1 MSEELQENKMG
12 TMPVRRLVLS
22 MSLPMM
28 IAMLVQALYNV
39 VDSYFVAKLSENAL
53 TAVGMV
59 FPFQN
64 LMIAVGVGTGVGVN
78 AFLSRSLGEKNYDA
92 ANRAA
97 ENGVFLAVLSTLVF
111 TVAGLTLAHP
121 FIAVQTDIPD
131 IVSSGTAYM
140 RICGGLSFGLF
151 LEIMFERL
159 LQATGRTFYTMLTQG
174 TGAIINIIMD
184 PVLIFGLGPFPRME
198 VAGAAAATVLGQIV
212 AAVLAVLFNLTC
224 NHDIHPTLRGFRPNG
239 PVIRNIYS
247 VGAPS
252 IILNSIGS
260 VMTFGMNQI
269 LFAFSSTA
277 VAVFNV
283 YFKLQSFVFM
293 PVFGLNNGMVPIVSY
308 NYGARKRK
316 RLVDT
321 VKFSAL
327 LAVAIM
333 LVGLVVIQLFPANIL
348 GLFEASPDMLAIG
361 VPALRIISLC
371 FVFAGFS
378 IICSSTFQALG
389 NGLLS
394 MMISHCPS
402 APDPPARGVLP
413 VPQRQRHRRLVGL
426 SYRGAGLSGP
436 LCDLPAA
443 YLPQG
448 DPPPGVSAPPSPAY
462 RGRPYLSGIPFPAG
476 YSAALGRRGGP
487 MWASAPTEVCCG
499 RHRLAKMLRR
509 GGACP
514 RPRAAIK
521 AAPTSG
527 VLSPAGYLAVLGRR
541 GGCPHPPGAG
551 RWPGGAGRRG
561 RRPLQRSAAAGTAR
575 PKCSVGAGLVPAC
588 GRP

>member
-1 MSEELQENKMG
+1 MSEELRENKMG

-64 LMIAVGVGTGVGVN
+64 LLIAVGVGTGVGVN

-293 PVFGLNNGMVPIVSY
+293 PVFGLNQGVMPVIGY
-308 NYGARKRK
+308 NYGARQYSRVREAYRK
-316 RLVDT
+316 
-321 VKFSAL
+321 AI
-327 LAVAIM
+327 VAASIICCIAF
-333 LVGLVVIQLFPANIL
+333 VCFQLFPRPIVALFDPSGSEEYFQFAERYFRIYMFMTLANAFQPITAN
-348 GLFEASPDMLAIG
+348 FFTSIG
-361 VPALRIISLC
+361 KAK
-371 FVFAGFS
+371 
-378 IICSSTFQALG
+378 
-389 NGLLS
+389 
-394 MMISHCPS
+394 
-402 APDPPARGVLP
+402 
-413 VPQRQRHRRLVGL
+413 
-426 SYRGAGLSGP
+426 RGALIALTRQVIFLIPLILIFPLFLGIDGVMYAGP
-436 LCDLPAA
+436 IAD
-443 YLPQG
+443 
-448 DPPPGVSAPPSPAY
+448 
-462 RGRPYLSGIPFPAG
+462 
-476 YSAALGRRGGP
+476 SAAVVV
-487 MWASAPTEVCCG
+487 A
-499 RHRLAKMLRR
+499 LALVTREMKRM
-509 GGACP
+509 P
-514 RPRAAIK
+514 HVDEPVAAD
-521 AAPTSG
+521 T
-527 VLSPAGYLAVLGRR
+527 
-541 GGCPHPPGAG
+541 
-551 RWPGGAGRRG
+551 
-561 RRPLQRSAAAGTAR
+561 
-575 PKCSVGAGLVPAC
+575 LV
-588 GRP
+588 

>member
-1 MSEELQENKMG
+1 MSEELRENKMG

-260 VMTFGMNQI
+260 VMTFGMNKI
-269 LFAFSSTA
+269 LISFTSTA
-277 VAVFNV
+277 TAVFGV

-293 PVFGLNNGMVPIVSY
+293 PIFGLNNGMVPIISY
-308 NYGARKRK
+308 NYGARKPDRMMK
-316 RLVDT
+316 TIKLSILYAT
-321 VKFSAL
+321 CIMIIG
-327 LAVAIM
+327 VAIFM
-333 LVGLVVIQLFPANIL
+333 LIPDKLLSIFN
-348 GLFEASPDMLAIG
+348 ASETMQQIG
-361 VPALRIISLC
+361 VPALRTISLS

-378 IICSSTFQALG
+378 ICMLSVCQSLGHGMLSLSVSVVRQLVILLPTAYLLARFSGLNAVWWAFPFAELFSLALCLIYFRYIYGKEIKPLG
-389 NGLLS
+389 N
-394 MMISHCPS
+394 
-402 APDPPARGVLP
+402 
-413 VPQRQRHRRLVGL
+413 
-426 SYRGAGLSGP
+426 
-436 LCDLPAA
+436 
-443 YLPQG
+443 
-448 DPPPGVSAPPSPAY
+448 
-462 RGRPYLSGIPFPAG
+462 
-476 YSAALGRRGGP
+476 
-487 MWASAPTEVCCG
+487 AS
-499 RHRLAKMLRR
+499 
-509 GGACP
+509 
-514 RPRAAIK
+514 
-521 AAPTSG
+521 
-527 VLSPAGYLAVLGRR
+527 
-541 GGCPHPPGAG
+541 
-551 RWPGGAGRRG
+551 
-561 RRPLQRSAAAGTAR
+561 
-575 PKCSVGAGLVPAC
+575 
-588 GRP
+588 

>member
-1 MSEELQENKMG
+1 MSEELRENKMG

-64 LMIAVGVGTGVGVN
+64 LMIA
-78 AFLSRSLGEKNYDA
+78 
-92 ANRAA
+92 
-97 ENGVFLAVLSTLVF
+97 
-111 TVAGLTLAHP
+111 
-121 FIAVQTDIPD
+121 
-131 IVSSGTAYM
+131 
-140 RICGGLSFGLF
+140 
-151 LEIMFERL
+151 
-159 LQATGRTFYTMLTQG
+159 
-174 TGAIINIIMD
+174 
-184 PVLIFGLGPFPRME
+184 
-198 VAGAAAATVLGQIV
+198 
-212 AAVLAVLFNLTC
+212 
-224 NHDIHPTLRGFRPNG
+224 
-239 PVIRNIYS
+239 

-394 MMISHCPS
+394 MMISI
-402 APDPPARGVLP
+402 V
-413 VPQRQRHRRLVGL
+413 RQLL
-426 SYRGAGLSGP
+426 IL
-436 LCDLPAA
+436 LPAA
-443 YLPQG
+443 FFL
-448 DPPPGVSAPPSPAY
+448 S
-462 RGRPYLSGIPFPAG
+462 LSGSVTAVWWAFPIAELA
-476 YSAALGRRGGP
+476 SLALC
-487 MWASAPTEVCCG
+487 VIF
-499 RHRLAKMLRR
+499 LRR
-509 GGACP
+509 
-514 RPRAAIK
+514 I
-521 AAPTSG
+521 
-527 VLSPAGYLAVLGRR
+527 YRR
-541 GGCPHPPGAG
+541 VIL
-551 RWPGGAGRRG
+551 
-561 RRPLQRSAAAGTAR
+561 PLE
-575 PKCSVGAGLVPAC
+575 
-588 GRP
+588 

>member
-1 MSEELQENKMG
+1 MSEELRENKMG

-293 PVFGLNNGMVPIVSY
+293 PIFGMNNGMVPIIGY
-308 NYGARKRK
+308 NYGARKPDR
-316 RLVDT
+316 
-321 VKFSAL
+321 VKKTIKCAML
-327 LAVAIM
+327 YAEAIM
-333 LVGLVVIQLFPANIL
+333 LVGFLLFQFLPDKLL
-348 GLFEASPDMLAIG
+348 GLFSASEAMLAIG
-361 VPALRIISLC
+361 KPALRIIC
-371 FVFAGFS
+371 FHFLLAGMS
-378 IICSSTFQALG
+378 IILSSTFQALG
-389 NGLLS
+389 NGMFSLI
-394 MMISHCPS
+394 ISVC
-402 APDPPARGVLP
+402 RQLVVL
-413 VPQRQRHRRLVGL
+413 
-426 SYRGAGLSGP
+426 
-436 LCDLPAA
+436 LPAA
-443 YLPQG
+443 WLLSKTG
-448 DPPPGVSAPPSPAY
+448 NVNMVWWSFVIAELVSVT
-462 RGRPYLSGIPFPAG
+462 LSFVFFARLDKKIIE
-476 YSAALGRRGGP
+476 P
-487 MWASAPTEVCCG
+487 M
-499 RHRLAKMLRR
+499 
-509 GGACP
+509 
-514 RPRAAIK
+514 
-521 AAPTSG
+521 
-527 VLSPAGYLAVLGRR
+527 YDN
-541 GGCPHPPGAG
+541 
-551 RWPGGAGRRG
+551 
-561 RRPLQRSAAAGTAR
+561 AAA
-575 PKCSVGAGLVPAC
+575 VQ
-588 GRP
+588 